1 MIGLDANVLMRYFAQ
16 DDPIQSAAAVRLIE
30 HRLTEDEPGYISLV
44 ALAETV
50 WVLQR
55 HYRLRPV
62 DVAQIVQG
70 LLEAPTVVVD
80 SAAEVFL
87 ALTAVQEGRGS
98 FSDVLIAALGA
109 KAGCSTTMTFD
120 RKASRLPGFSLA

>member
-1 MIGLDANVLMRYFAQ
+1 MIGLDTNVLVRYFAQ
-16 DDPIQSAAAVRLIE
+16 DDPIQSATAVRLIE

-44 ALAETV
+44 TLVETV

-55 HYRLRPV
+55 HYRLSAL

-70 LLEAPTVVVD
+70 LLEAPVIVVE
-80 SAAEVFL
+80 SAPEVFL
-87 ALTAVQEGRGS
+87 AMTAVHEGRGT

-120 RKASRLPGFSLA
+120 RKAARLSGFSLV